1 MKAKE
6 ALKKTAAESGVTEEE
21 MLRDIT
27 AAIEAAMQN
36 ASPEAAQMWSSI
48 AGNGKTPTAEE
59 LVEAVGE
66 KILPH

>member
-27 AAIEAAMQN
+27 AAIEAAMQS